1 MPTGWAVGQ
10 AILRHETHR
19 QIDDAV
25 GIMTA
30 RWGQIRQI
38 VVEGLAA
45 LRAVMLRIGDDDVLR
60 TPQVEIA

>member
-1 MPTGWAVGQ
+1 MSELYPRVAAGSVKREQ
-10 AILRHETHR
+10 R

-38 VVEGLAA
+38 VVEVLAA
-45 LRAVMLRIGDDDVLR
+45 LRAVMLRIGDDDVPR

>member
-1 MPTGWAVGQ
+1 MPTGWSVGQ
-10 AILRHETHR
+10 AILNHEPHR

-30 RWGQIRQI
+30 RWRQIRQI
-38 VVEGLAA
+38 EVEVLAT
-45 LRAVMLRIGDDDVLR
+45 LRAVMLRIGDDEIAR

>member
-1 MPTGWAVGQ
+1 MPTGWAIRQ
-10 AILRHETHR
+10 TILDHETHR

-30 RWGQIRQI
+30 RRRQIRQI
-38 VVEGLAA
+38 VVEVLAA
-45 LRAVMLRIGDDDVLR
+45 LRAVMLRIGDDDIPR